1 MHNSKI
7 PEYIKER
14 VIKRRGK
21 LNIHEKI
28 NPKTTALLIIDM
40 QNCFIIPNLS
50 IVEVPGVEAIAPNI
64 NKIAKSLRKS
74 GGHIV
79 WTKHRYTSEWISWYE
94 NFCSKKS
101 RKKIIEDTKEGSFP
115 GELWSGMDVQKD
127 DKIIIKNRSSA
138 LAPDFFDLKKYLIKN
153 NVDTLIITGTLSNV
167 CCESTTRDAMF
178 LNYKTIFVED
188 ANGTRSDEEHNSTLI
203 NMIQFFADVRS
214 TKDVL
219 KLIDNN

>member
-64 NKIAKSLRKS
+64 NKIAKSLRK
-74 GGHIV
+74 
-79 WTKHRYTSEWISWYE
+79 
-94 NFCSKKS
+94 
-101 RKKIIEDTKEGSFP
+101 
-115 GELWSGMDVQKD
+115 
-127 DKIIIKNRSSA
+127 
-138 LAPDFFDLKKYLIKN
+138 
-153 NVDTLIITGTLSNV
+153 
-167 CCESTTRDAMF
+167 
-178 LNYKTIFVED
+178 
-188 ANGTRSDEEHNSTLI
+188 
-203 NMIQFFADVRS
+203 
-214 TKDVL
+214 
-219 KLIDNN
+219 